1 MTNKNPEDVF
11 AAADTFISEECQALH
26 VANFSAMPVV
36 IPEGQFLGV
45 SHNPRTWLAS
55 GKELSEIQLA
65 QAQAQATFIREL
77 AKAETARSI
86 PEELITA
93 RGKSKVEDPAATE
106 PVEGG
111 PKTAEVPPE
120 DIDES
125 KLIQE
130 IGFSEHLTNEQK
142 SRLEEIV
149 ARNKLA
155 FSLNGRLG
163 HYDARVEITLKEG
176 VKPVSIRP
184 FPSSPANREAMDKQM
199 DTWLE
204 QRVIEPS
211 RSPWAAP
218 VFIVWRNGKPRMVID
233 LRKLNESVIPD
244 EFPIPRQEEILQAL
258 EGSQWLSTLDALSG
272 FTQLEIAD
280 KDKEKLAFRTHRGL
294 FHFRRMP
301 FGYRN
306 GPSVFQRIMQTVL
319 APFLWL
325 FALVYI
331 DDIVVYS
338 KTFDEH
344 LKHLDMVFSSIRN
357 AKLTLSPN
365 KCHLGYQSVL
375 LLGQKVSR
383 LGMSTHKEKVDAII
397 ALEEPRNVKELQT
410 FLGMMVY
417 FSSYIPFYAW
427 IAAPLFELLKKDGK
441 GWRWTD
447 RQREAFELCKQVL
460 TNAPV
465 RAFAMP
471 ERPYRVYSDA
481 CDYGLAAILQQVQP
495 IQIKDLRGTRAYD
508 RLKKAHSK
516 NEPIPSL
523 VTAIPGIEEE
533 IPKHLSWAENF
544 EETTVYI
551 ERVIAYWS
559 RILRAAERNY
569 SPTERE
575 ALALKEGLIKFQ
587 SYLEGA
593 KVAAITDHAA
603 LTWTRTFQNVNK
615 RLLTWGAVFSAYP
628 GLKIVHRAGR
638 VHSNVDPISR
648 LRRRIPFQ
656 DGPTLDPTEPI
667 QLANASEDPLR
678 DMYDELGERFEEKLL
693 QVASK
698 HAISLLSEQSATCA
712 SLEVHTSS
720 SEDYSTSAYHSL
732 VIGFSSKEYEK
743 WKAAYLKD
751 RHFKEVLDAM
761 AATTDWAKPLYP
773 QYYLRDDG
781 LLMFEDGTTNTRV
794 CVPEELRLGIVKE
807 IHDGITES
815 AHAGYH
821 RCYNRIASV
830 YYWPK
835 MSRDIKR
842 YVSTC
847 DICQKSKPRRHAPVG
862 LLRPIPIPTQPFEV
876 ISMDFIPELPISE
889 GFDNVLVVVD
899 KLTKYGMFIPCHT
912 TINEKE
918 TAKLIFKHVICEYG
932 IPRQIISDRDV
943 RWRGDFWKETCRLL
957 GTERALTT
965 AYHPQA
971 DGQTEVLNQGLEIAL
986 RAYVGP
992 TRDDWVAHLPAL
1004 ALSYN
1009 TSPHSS
1015 TGFQPAFLLRGYM
1028 PATSSTF
1035 LTDPGPD
1042 PRAAD
1047 RLESLHPEATN
1058 LVAELQAARS
1068 EARDALIL
1076 AQAHQQRAYNQGR
1089 LIKEF
1094 EVGDKVVLNV
1104 DSLELLRAVK
1114 GRGRKLLMKY
1124 EGPFEIIRK
1133 LSPVSYQVRLP
1144 ASYGMHPILNIAHLE
1159 RYEESP
1165 REFGERPKK
1174 SLEREDFD
1182 LLEEFEVE
1190 KIIDQSTRRGRNGK
1204 RIPIFKTRFVGY
1216 DPDDTEWLTQS
1227 QLRNAPEKMAEWK
1240 AEMKAKR
1247 AARP

>member
-1 MTNKNPEDVF
+1 M
-11 AAADTFISEECQALH
+11 A
-26 VANFSAMPVV
+26 
-36 IPEGQFLGV
+36 
-45 SHNPRTWLAS
+45 W
-55 GKELSEIQLA
+55 
-65 QAQAQATFIREL
+65 
-77 AKAETARSI
+77 
-86 PEELITA
+86 
-93 RGKSKVEDPAATE
+93 
-106 PVEGG
+106 
-111 PKTAEVPPE
+111 
-120 DIDES
+120 
-125 KLIQE
+125 
-130 IGFSEHLTNEQK
+130 
-142 SRLEEIV
+142 
-149 ARNKLA
+149 
-155 FSLNGRLG
+155 
-163 HYDARVEITLKEG
+163 
-176 VKPVSIRP
+176 
-184 FPSSPANREAMDKQM
+184 
-199 DTWLE
+199 
-204 QRVIEPS
+204 
-211 RSPWAAP
+211 
-218 VFIVWRNGKPRMVID
+218 
-233 LRKLNESVIPD
+233 
-244 EFPIPRQEEILQAL
+244 
-258 EGSQWLSTLDALSG
+258 
-272 FTQLEIAD
+272 AD
-280 KDKEKLAFRTHRGL
+280 K
-294 FHFRRMP
+294 
-301 FGYRN
+301 
-306 GPSVFQRIMQTVL
+306 
-319 APFLWL
+319 
-325 FALVYI
+325 
-331 DDIVVYS
+331 
-338 KTFDEH
+338 
-344 LKHLDMVFSSIRN
+344 
-357 AKLTLSPN
+357 
-365 KCHLGYQSVL
+365 
-375 LLGQKVSR
+375 
-383 LGMSTHKEKVDAII
+383 
-397 ALEEPRNVKELQT
+397 
-410 FLGMMVY
+410 
-417 FSSYIPFYAW
+417 
-427 IAAPLFELLKKDGK
+427 FED
-441 GWRWTD
+441 
-447 RQREAFELCKQVL
+447 
-460 TNAPV
+460 
-465 RAFAMP
+465 
-471 ERPYRVYSDA
+471 
-481 CDYGLAAILQQVQP
+481 
-495 IQIKDLRGTRAYD
+495 
-508 RLKKAHSK
+508 
-516 NEPIPSL
+516 
-523 VTAIPGIEEE
+523 
-533 IPKHLSWAENF
+533 
-544 EETTVYI
+544 TTVYI

-628 GLKIVHRAGR
+628 GLKIIHRAGR

-667 QLANASEDPLR
+667 QLANSLEDPLK
-678 DMYDELGERFEEKLL
+678 DMYQELGDRFEEKLL

-698 HAISLLSEQSATCA
+698 HAVSLLEEQSETR
-712 SLEVHTSS
+712 STLEVETSNS
-720 SEDYSTSAYHSL
+720 ATYSTSAYHSL
-732 VIGFSSKEYEK
+732 IVGFSDAEYEK
-743 WKAAYLKD
+743 WRVGYRKD
-751 RHFKEVLDAM
+751 KHFKEVLDAI
-761 AATTDWAKPLYP
+761 AETKDWAKPLYP
-773 QYYLRDDG
+773 QYYLREDG

-807 IHDGITES
+807 MHDCVTES

-912 TINEKE
+912 TITEKE
-918 TAKLIFKHVICEYG
+918 TAQLIFKHVICEYG

-943 RWRGDFWKETCRLL
+943 RWKGDFWKETCRLL
-957 GTERALTT
+957 GTDRALTT

-992 TRDDWVAHLPAL
+992 SRDDWVQHLPAL

-1015 TGFQPAFLLRGYM
+1015 TGFQPAFLLRGFI
-1028 PATSSTF
+1028 PTTSSTF
-1035 LTDPGPD
+1035 ITDPGKD
-1042 PRAAD
+1042 PRTED
-1047 RLESLHPEATN
+1047 NLDSLHPDAAN
-1058 LVAELQAARS
+1058 LVAALQAART

-1089 LIKEF
+1089 LIQEF

-1159 RYEESP
+1159 KYEESP

-1182 LLEEFEVE
+1182 LLEEFEVDR
-1190 KIIDQSTRRGRNGK
+1190 IIDQSTKKGRNGK
-1204 RIPIFKTRFVGY
+1204 RVPIFKTRFVGY
-1216 DPDDTEWLTQS
+1216 DPDDTEWLTLA
-1227 QLRNAPEKMAEWK
+1227 QLRNAPEKMAEWR
-1240 AEMKAKR
+1240 AEMKTKR
-1247 AARP
+1247 GARP